1 MWIFSNPLLR
11 KRFRFKWGERDGR
24 TVNRNAKIQYRSKMN
39 STRNDFKIWYVKSL
53 SQSHFSLTSY
63 DFLLSSR
70 SFIFLRGED
79 ISFLYRKNWKN
90 KSKIWKLET
99 EISNS
104 NKSPIEQNGRF
115 FDERYE
121 KHPSC
126 IYIST
131 NKLFEDLLFKKK
143 KNCNDKSTLSYFPST
158 QTVYYFYY
166 FSFRAICAF
175 LDQHLVPGINKNGA
189 TRIRSTKFIYRQ
201 RSDVHLWNA
210 TLSPFPETFTLSLHP
225 FSSPFYR
232 AR

>member
-1 MWIFSNPLLR
+1 M
-11 KRFRFKWGERDGR
+11 
-24 TVNRNAKIQYRSKMN
+24 
-39 STRNDFKIWYVKSL
+39 
-53 SQSHFSLTSY
+53 TSY
-63 DFLLSSR
+63 YRLVLFFFYEAR
-70 SFIFLRGED
+70 IFLFF
-79 ISFLYRKNWKN
+79 IVKNWKN

-131 NKLFEDLLFKKK
+131 NKLFEDLLFKKKKK